1 MLHPYKHPLFSQ
13 WLSTVMLPEA
23 QALFEEAELLLV
35 NHYNT
40 DEGMNLFNDNLLS
53 QVDQLDTVNMVSQAQ
68 AYLIDNCIT
77 AIQEYGILIETPIDS
92 SKFEILLA
100 IFRTAM
106 TIDTYEDPMAINQLL
121 ELGNSHNEF
130 FGEFVHL
137 LYPNIQVEE
146 VLPLLKEV
154 FATFMDTIRV
164 NIKEVVLKQQE
175 LDEEDLREENQ
186 AKLKF
191 IQGYEKTLNAY
202 GIQLPQGVNRKSLKQ
217 VLRDF
222 FTNITDS
229 DEYEDYL
236 NEALYELI
244 NGLNQRTVLFY
255 ACTYAYLFSAVKS
268 MHNKA
273 EIDYSGVPD
282 YDIIDDQDKLRNFVQ
297 SCMTIL
303 KQLEQQG

>member
-13 WLSTVMLPEA
+13 WLSTVMLPPA

-53 QVDQLDTVNMVSQAQ
+53 QVDQLDTVDMVSQAQ

-92 SKFEILLA
+92 SKFDILLA

-106 TIDTYEDPMAINQLL
+106 TIDTYEDPMAINQFL
-121 ELGNSHNEF
+121 ELGNSNNEL

-154 FATFMDTIRV
+154 FATFMDTIRA

-175 LDEEDLREENQ
+175 LDEDDLREENQ

-191 IQGYEKTLNAY
+191 IQSYEKTLNTY
-202 GIQLPQGVNRKSLKQ
+202 GIQLPNGVNRKFLKQ

-268 MHNKA
+268 MHSED

-297 SCMTIL
+297 TCMTIS

>member
-13 WLSTVMLPEA
+13 WLSTVMLPPA

-53 QVDQLDTVNMVSQAQ
+53 QVDQLDTVDMVSQAQ

-92 SKFEILLA
+92 SKFDILLA

-106 TIDTYEDPMAINQLL
+106 TIDTYEDPMAINQFL
-121 ELGNSHNEF
+121 ELGNSNNEL

-154 FATFMDTIRV
+154 FATFMDTIRT
-164 NIKEVVLKQQE
+164 NIKDVVLKQQE
-175 LDEEDLREENQ
+175 LDEDDLREENQ

-191 IQGYEKTLNAY
+191 IQSYEKTLNTY
-202 GIQLPQGVNRKSLKQ
+202 GIQLPNGVNRKFLKQ

-268 MHNKA
+268 MHSEA
-273 EIDYSGVPD
+273 EIDYSRVPD

-297 SCMTIL
+297 TCMTIS

>member
-53 QVDQLDTVNMVSQAQ
+53 QVDQLDTVDMVSQAQ

-106 TIDTYEDPMAINQLL
+106 TIDTYEDPMAINRFL
-121 ELGNSHNEF
+121 ELGNSNNEL

-154 FATFMDTIRV
+154 FATFMDTIRA

-191 IQGYEKTLNAY
+191 IQGYEKTLNTY
-202 GIQLPQGVNRKSLKQ
+202 GIQLPQGVNRKFLKQ
-217 VLRDF
+217 ILRDF

-268 MHNKA
+268 MHNEA

>member
-53 QVDQLDTVNMVSQAQ
+53 QVDQLDTVDMVSQAQ

-92 SKFEILLA
+92 SKFDILLA

-106 TIDTYEDPMAINQLL
+106 TIDTYEDPMAINQFL
-121 ELGNSHNEF
+121 ELGNSNNEL

-154 FATFMDTIRV
+154 FATFMDTIRA

-186 AKLKF
+186 VKLKF
-191 IQGYEKTLNAY
+191 IQGYEKTLNTY
-202 GIQLPQGVNRKSLKQ
+202 GIQLPQGVNRKFLKQ
-217 VLRDF
+217 ILRDF

-268 MHNKA
+268 MHNEA

-303 KQLEQQG
+303 KQLEQ

>member
-13 WLSTVMLPEA
+13 WLSTVMLPPA

-53 QVDQLDTVNMVSQAQ
+53 QVDQLDTVDMVSQAQ

-92 SKFEILLA
+92 SKFDILLA

-106 TIDTYEDPMAINQLL
+106 TIDTYEDPMAINQFL
-121 ELGNSHNEF
+121 ELGNSNNEL
-130 FGEFVHL
+130 FGEFIHL

-154 FATFMDTIRV
+154 FATFMDTIRT

-175 LDEEDLREENQ
+175 LDEDDLREENQ

-191 IQGYEKTLNAY
+191 IQSYEKTLNTY
-202 GIQLPQGVNRKSLKQ
+202 GIQLPNGVNRKFLEQ

-222 FTNITDS
+222 FTNSVI
-229 DEYEDYL
+229 
-236 NEALYELI
+236 
-244 NGLNQRTVLFY
+244 
-255 ACTYAYLFSAVKS
+255 
-268 MHNKA
+268 
-273 EIDYSGVPD
+273 
-282 YDIIDDQDKLRNFVQ
+282 
-297 SCMTIL
+297 
-303 KQLEQQG
+303 

>member
-53 QVDQLDTVNMVSQAQ
+53 QVDQLDTVDMVSQAQ

-92 SKFEILLA
+92 SKFDILLA

-106 TIDTYEDPMAINQLL
+106 TIDTYEDPMAINQFL
-121 ELGNSHNEF
+121 ELGNSNNEL

-154 FATFMDTIRV
+154 FATFMDTIRT
-164 NIKEVVLKQQE
+164 NIKDVVLKQQE
-175 LDEEDLREENQ
+175 LDEDDLREENQ

-191 IQGYEKTLNAY
+191 IQSYEKTLNTY
-202 GIQLPQGVNRKSLKQ
+202 GIQLPQGVNRKFLKQ
-217 VLRDF
+217 ILRDF

-268 MHNKA
+268 MHNEA

-297 SCMTIL
+297 TCMTIS

>member
-1 MLHPYKHPLFSQ
+1 
-13 WLSTVMLPEA
+13 
-23 QALFEEAELLLV
+23 
-35 NHYNT
+35 
-40 DEGMNLFNDNLLS
+40 
-53 QVDQLDTVNMVSQAQ
+53 
-68 AYLIDNCIT
+68 
-77 AIQEYGILIETPIDS
+77 
-92 SKFEILLA
+92 
-100 IFRTAM
+100 
-106 TIDTYEDPMAINQLL
+106 
-121 ELGNSHNEF
+121 
-130 FGEFVHL
+130 
-137 LYPNIQVEE
+137 
-146 VLPLLKEV
+146 
-154 FATFMDTIRV
+154 MDTIRA
-164 NIKEVVLKQQE
+164 NIKEVVLKQQK

-191 IQGYEKTLNAY
+191 IQGYEKTLKAY

-268 MHNKA
+268 MHSEA

-297 SCMTIL
+297 SCMTISKQL
-303 KQLEQQG
+303 KQQG

>member
-1 MLHPYKHPLFSQ
+1 
-13 WLSTVMLPEA
+13 
-23 QALFEEAELLLV
+23 
-35 NHYNT
+35 
-40 DEGMNLFNDNLLS
+40 
-53 QVDQLDTVNMVSQAQ
+53 
-68 AYLIDNCIT
+68 
-77 AIQEYGILIETPIDS
+77 
-92 SKFEILLA
+92 
-100 IFRTAM
+100 
-106 TIDTYEDPMAINQLL
+106 
-121 ELGNSHNEF
+121 
-130 FGEFVHL
+130 
-137 LYPNIQVEE
+137 
-146 VLPLLKEV
+146 
-154 FATFMDTIRV
+154 MDTIRA

-191 IQGYEKTLNAY
+191 IQGYEKTLKAY

-268 MHNKA
+268 MHSEA
-273 EIDYSGVPD
+273 EIDYSGAPD

-297 SCMTIL
+297 TCMTIS

>member
-13 WLSTVMLPEA
+13 WLSTVMLPPA

-53 QVDQLDTVNMVSQAQ
+53 QVDQLDTVDMVSQAQ

-92 SKFEILLA
+92 SKFDILLA

-106 TIDTYEDPMAINQLL
+106 TIDTYEDPMAINQFL
-121 ELGNSHNEF
+121 ELGNSNNEL

-154 FATFMDTIRV
+154 FATFMDTIRA

-175 LDEEDLREENQ
+175 LDEDDLREENQ

-191 IQGYEKTLNAY
+191 IQSYEKTLNAY
-202 GIQLPQGVNRKSLKQ
+202 GIQLPNGVNRKFLKQ

-268 MHNKA
+268 MHGEA

>member
-53 QVDQLDTVNMVSQAQ
+53 QVDQLDTVDMVSQAQ

-77 AIQEYGILIETPIDS
+77 AIQEYGILIETPVDS

-106 TIDTYEDPMAINQLL
+106 TIDTYEDPMAINQFL
-121 ELGNSHNEF
+121 ELGNSNNEL

-191 IQGYEKTLNAY
+191 IQGYEKTLNTY
-202 GIQLPQGVNRKSLKQ
+202 GIQLPQGVNRKFLKQ
-217 VLRDF
+217 ILRDF

-255 ACTYAYLFSAVKS
+255 ACTYAYLFSAVQS
-268 MHNKA
+268 MHSEV

>member
-23 QALFEEAELLLV
+23 QTLFEEAELLLV

-53 QVDQLDTVNMVSQAQ
+53 QVDQLDTVDMVSQAQ

-92 SKFEILLA
+92 SKFDILLA

-106 TIDTYEDPMAINQLL
+106 TIDTYEDPMAINQFL
-121 ELGNSHNEF
+121 ELGNSNNEL
-130 FGEFVHL
+130 FGEFIHL

-154 FATFMDTIRV
+154 FATFMDTIRA

-191 IQGYEKTLNAY
+191 IQGYEKTLKSY

-268 MHNKA
+268 MHSEA
-273 EIDYSGVPD
+273 EIDYSRVPD

>member
-13 WLSTVMLPEA
+13 WLSTVMLPPA

-53 QVDQLDTVNMVSQAQ
+53 QVDQLDTVDMVSQAQ

-92 SKFEILLA
+92 SKFDILLA

-106 TIDTYEDPMAINQLL
+106 TIDTYEDPMAINQFL
-121 ELGNSHNEF
+121 ELGNSNNEL

-154 FATFMDTIRV
+154 FATFMDTIRT
-164 NIKEVVLKQQE
+164 NIKDVVLKQQE
-175 LDEEDLREENQ
+175 LDEDDLREENQ

-191 IQGYEKTLNAY
+191 IQSYEKTLNTY
-202 GIQLPQGVNRKSLKQ
+202 GIQLPNGVNRKFLKQ

-268 MHNKA
+268 MHSEA
-273 EIDYSGVPD
+273 EIDYRGVPD

-297 SCMTIL
+297 TCMTIS

>member
-53 QVDQLDTVNMVSQAQ
+53 QVDQLDTVDMVSQAQ

-106 TIDTYEDPMAINQLL
+106 TIDTYEDPMAINQFL
-121 ELGNSHNEF
+121 ELGNSNNEL

-154 FATFMDTIRV
+154 FATFMDTIRA

-191 IQGYEKTLNAY
+191 IQGYEKTLKAY

-255 ACTYAYLFSAVKS
+255 ACTYAYLFYAVKS
-268 MHNKA
+268 MHSEA

>member
-53 QVDQLDTVNMVSQAQ
+53 QVDQLDTVDMVSQAQ

-92 SKFEILLA
+92 SKFDILLA

-106 TIDTYEDPMAINQLL
+106 TIDTYEDPMAINQFL
-121 ELGNSHNEF
+121 ELGNSNNEL

-154 FATFMDTIRV
+154 FATFMDTIRT

-175 LDEEDLREENQ
+175 LDEDDLREENQ

-191 IQGYEKTLNAY
+191 IQSYEKTLNTY
-202 GIQLPQGVNRKSLKQ
+202 GIQLPNGVNRKFLKQ

-268 MHNKA
+268 MHREA

>member
-53 QVDQLDTVNMVSQAQ
+53 QVDQLDTVDMVSQAQ

-106 TIDTYEDPMAINQLL
+106 TIDTYEDPMAINQFL
-121 ELGNSHNEF
+121 ELGNSNNEL

-154 FATFMDTIRV
+154 FATFMDTIRA

-191 IQGYEKTLNAY
+191 IQGYEKTLKAY

-268 MHNKA
+268 MHNEA

-282 YDIIDDQDKLRNFVQ
+282 YDIIDDQDELRNFVQ

>member
-53 QVDQLDTVNMVSQAQ
+53 QVDQLDTVDMVSQAQ

-106 TIDTYEDPMAINQLL
+106 TIDTYEDPMAINQFL
-121 ELGNSHNEF
+121 ELGNSNSEL

-154 FATFMDTIRV
+154 FATFMDTIRA

-191 IQGYEKTLNAY
+191 IQGYEKTLKAY
-202 GIQLPQGVNRKSLKQ
+202 GIQLPQGVNRKDLKQ

-268 MHNKA
+268 MHSDV
-273 EIDYSGVPD
+273 EIDYSGIPD

>member
-1 MLHPYKHPLFSQ
+1 
-13 WLSTVMLPEA
+13 
-23 QALFEEAELLLV
+23 
-35 NHYNT
+35 
-40 DEGMNLFNDNLLS
+40 
-53 QVDQLDTVNMVSQAQ
+53 
-68 AYLIDNCIT
+68 
-77 AIQEYGILIETPIDS
+77 
-92 SKFEILLA
+92 
-100 IFRTAM
+100 M
-106 TIDTYEDPMAINQLL
+106 TIDTYEDPMAINQFL
-121 ELGNSHNEF
+121 ELGNSNNEL

-154 FATFMDTIRV
+154 FATFMDTIRT
-164 NIKEVVLKQQE
+164 NIKEVVLRQQE
-175 LDEEDLREENQ
+175 LDEDDLREENQ

-191 IQGYEKTLNAY
+191 IQSYEKTLNTY
-202 GIQLPQGVNRKSLKQ
+202 GIQLPNGVNRKFLKQ

-268 MHNKA
+268 MHSEA

-297 SCMTIL
+297 TCMTIS

>member
-1 MLHPYKHPLFSQ
+1 
-13 WLSTVMLPEA
+13 
-23 QALFEEAELLLV
+23 
-35 NHYNT
+35 
-40 DEGMNLFNDNLLS
+40 MNLFNDNLLS
-53 QVDQLDTVNMVSQAQ
+53 QVDQLDTVDMVSQAQ

-106 TIDTYEDPMAINQLL
+106 TIDTYEDPMAINQFL
-121 ELGNSHNEF
+121 ELGNSNNEL

-154 FATFMDTIRV
+154 FATFMDTIRA

-191 IQGYEKTLNAY
+191 IQGYEKTLKAY

-268 MHNKA
+268 MHSEA

>member
-1 MLHPYKHPLFSQ
+1 MLHPYKHPLFSR

-53 QVDQLDTVNMVSQAQ
+53 QVDQLDTVDMVSQAQ

-106 TIDTYEDPMAINQLL
+106 TIDTYEDPMAINQFL
-121 ELGNSHNEF
+121 ELGNSNNEL

-154 FATFMDTIRV
+154 FATFMDTIRA

-191 IQGYEKTLNAY
+191 IQGYEKTLNTY

-268 MHNKA
+268 MHGEA

>member
-13 WLSTVMLPEA
+13 WLSTVMLPPA

-53 QVDQLDTVNMVSQAQ
+53 QVDQLDTVDMVSQAQ

-92 SKFEILLA
+92 SKFDILLA

-106 TIDTYEDPMAINQLL
+106 TIDTYEDPMAINQFL
-121 ELGNSHNEF
+121 ELGNSNNEL

-154 FATFMDTIRV
+154 FATFMDTIRT
-164 NIKEVVLKQQE
+164 NIKDVVLKQQE
-175 LDEEDLREENQ
+175 LDEDDLREENQ

-191 IQGYEKTLNAY
+191 IQSYEKTLNTY
-202 GIQLPQGVNRKSLKQ
+202 GIQLPNGVNRKFLKQ

-268 MHNKA
+268 MHNEA

-297 SCMTIL
+297 TCMTIS

>member
-53 QVDQLDTVNMVSQAQ
+53 QVDQLDTVDMVSQTQ

-121 ELGNSHNEF
+121 ELGNSNNEL

-154 FATFMDTIRV
+154 FATFMDAIRT

-175 LDEEDLREENQ
+175 LDEEDFREENQ

-202 GIQLPQGVNRKSLKQ
+202 GIQLPHGVNRKSLKQ

-268 MHNKA
+268 THSEA

>member
-13 WLSTVMLPEA
+13 WLSTVMLPPA

-53 QVDQLDTVNMVSQAQ
+53 QVDQLDTIDMVSQAQ

-92 SKFEILLA
+92 SKFDILLA

-106 TIDTYEDPMAINQLL
+106 TIDTYEDPMAINQFL
-121 ELGNSHNEF
+121 ELGNSNNEL

-154 FATFMDTIRV
+154 FATFMDTIRT

-175 LDEEDLREENQ
+175 LDEDDLREENQ

-191 IQGYEKTLNAY
+191 IQSYEKTLNTY
-202 GIQLPQGVNRKSLKQ
+202 GIQLPNGVNRKFLKQ

-268 MHNKA
+268 MHSEA
-273 EIDYSGVPD
+273 EIDYGGVPD

-303 KQLEQQG
+303 KQIEQQG

>member
-53 QVDQLDTVNMVSQAQ
+53 QVDQLDTVDMVSQAQ

-106 TIDTYEDPMAINQLL
+106 TIDAYEDPMAINQFL
-121 ELGNSHNEF
+121 ELGNSNNEL

-154 FATFMDTIRV
+154 FTTFMDTIRA

-191 IQGYEKTLNAY
+191 IQGYEKTLNTY

-268 MHNKA
+268 MYSEA

>member
-13 WLSTVMLPEA
+13 WLSTVMLPPA

-53 QVDQLDTVNMVSQAQ
+53 QVDQLDTVDMVSQAQ

-106 TIDTYEDPMAINQLL
+106 TIDTYEDPMAINQFL
-121 ELGNSHNEF
+121 ELGNSNNEL

-202 GIQLPQGVNRKSLKQ
+202 GIQLPRGVNRKSLKQ

-268 MHNKA
+268 MHSEE

-297 SCMTIL
+297 TCMTIS